1 MTSDF
6 QNLLKDLYGLQ
17 RLGIK
22 TGLEHTHQL
31 LDACGNPHHQLKF
44 IHLAGTNGK
53 GSTAAFILS
62 ILRATG
68 LKVGLYSSPHLV
80 RFNERIRVN
89 GVPITDEKIVEYMK
103 LFSADIRRIES
114 TFFETT
120 SAMAFWYFKQEK
132 VDIAVIETG
141 LGGRLDST
149 NVIEPK
155 IAVIT
160 PISMDHR
167 DLLGNEIR
175 SIAREKA
182 GIIKE
187 KTPVISSH
195 QENAVKNVLVQ
206 KAAEVD
212 AYLMFV
218 DSPTDCTISMAGTFF
233 RQDNLDY
240 QLTLIGEHQ
249 AQNASLAIAAVREF
263 GSPVNDDHIR
273 IGLLNATW
281 PGRFQILSND
291 PHVIYDVAH
300 NEQGIK
306 SILKTVNNI
315 FEKKPIG
322 LFAHKEDKELELI
335 ANVIH
340 GKFGK
345 LLVMDDEQGL
355 LMRSETLSMNL
366 SKHGIAAELMK
377 RFDDF
382 TSYLLNG
389 HPGIIFG
396 SHYMAKPVFEHFQ
409 FPFDTGVI

>member
-1 MTSDF
+1 MASDF
-6 QNLLKDLYGLQ
+6 QKLLKDLYSLQ

-22 TGLEHTHQL
+22 TGLEHTQQL

-53 GSTAAFILS
+53 GSTAAFIYS
-62 ILRATG
+62 ILRASG
-68 LKVGLYSSPHLV
+68 LNIGLYSSPHLV

-89 GVPITDEKIVEYMK
+89 GVPIADEKIVEYMK

-120 SAMAFWYFKQEK
+120 SAMAFWYFKQKK
-132 VDIAVIETG
+132 VDVAVIETG

-160 PISMDHR
+160 PISMDHS
-167 DLLGNEIR
+167 DLLGNELK

-187 KTPVISSH
+187 KIPVISSH

-233 RQDNLDY
+233 RQDDLDY

-249 AQNASLAIAAVREF
+249 AQNASLAVAAVREF

-281 PGRFQILSND
+281 PGRFQVLSND

-306 SILKTVNNI
+306 SILKTANNI

-322 LFAHKEDKELELI
+322 LFALKEDKELELI

>member
-1 MTSDF
+1 MASDF
-6 QNLLKDLYGLQ
+6 QKLLKDLYSLQ

-22 TGLEHTHQL
+22 TGLEHTQQL

-53 GSTAAFILS
+53 GSTAAFIYS
-62 ILRATG
+62 ILRASG
-68 LKVGLYSSPHLV
+68 LNIGLYSSPHLV

-89 GVPITDEKIVEYMK
+89 GVPIADVKIVEYMK

-120 SAMAFWYFKQEK
+120 SAMAFWYFKQKK
-132 VDIAVIETG
+132 VDVAVIETG

-160 PISMDHR
+160 PISMDHS
-167 DLLGNEIR
+167 DLLGNELK

-233 RQDNLDY
+233 RQDDLDY

-249 AQNASLAIAAVREF
+249 AQNASLAVAAVREF

-281 PGRFQILSND
+281 PGRFQVLSND

-306 SILKTVNNI
+306 SILKTANNI
-315 FEKKPIG
+315 FGKKPIG
-322 LFAHKEDKELELI
+322 LFALKEDKELELI

-396 SHYMAKPVFEHFQ
+396 SHYMAEPVFEHFQ

>member
-1 MTSDF
+1 MASDF
-6 QNLLKDLYGLQ
+6 QKLLKDLYSLQ

-22 TGLEHTHQL
+22 TGLEHTQQL

-53 GSTAAFILS
+53 GSTAAFIYS
-62 ILRATG
+62 ILRASG
-68 LKVGLYSSPHLV
+68 LNIGLYSSPHLV

-89 GVPITDEKIVEYMK
+89 GVPIADVKIVEYMK

-120 SAMAFWYFKQEK
+120 SAMAFWYFKQKK
-132 VDIAVIETG
+132 VDVAVIETG

-160 PISMDHR
+160 PISMDHS
-167 DLLGNEIR
+167 DLLGNELK

-187 KTPVISSH
+187 KIPVISSH

-233 RQDNLDY
+233 RQDDLDY

-249 AQNASLAIAAVREF
+249 AQNASLAVAAVREF

-281 PGRFQILSND
+281 PGRFQVLFKD

-306 SILKTVNNI
+306 SILKTANNI

-322 LFAHKEDKELELI
+322 LFALKEDKELELI

>member
-1 MTSDF
+1 MASNF
-6 QNLLKDLYGLQ
+6 QKLLKDLYSLQ

-22 TGLEHTHQL
+22 TGLEHTQQL

-53 GSTAAFILS
+53 GSTAAFIYS
-62 ILRATG
+62 ILRASG
-68 LKVGLYSSPHLV
+68 LNIGLYSSPHLV

-89 GVPITDEKIVEYMK
+89 GVPIADEKIAEYMK
-103 LFSADIRRIES
+103 LFSAEIRRIES

-120 SAMAFWYFKQEK
+120 SAMAFWYFKQKK
-132 VDIAVIETG
+132 VDVAVIETG

-160 PISMDHR
+160 PISMDHS
-167 DLLGNEIR
+167 DLLGNELK

-187 KTPVISSH
+187 KIPVISSH

-233 RQDNLDY
+233 CQDDLDY

-281 PGRFQILSND
+281 PGRFQVLFKD

-306 SILKTVNNI
+306 SILKTANNI
-315 FEKKPIG
+315 FRKKPIG
-322 LFAHKEDKELELI
+322 LFALKEDKELELI

>member
-1 MTSDF
+1 MASNF
-6 QNLLKDLYGLQ
+6 QKLLKDLYSLQ

-22 TGLEHTHQL
+22 TGLEHTQQL

-53 GSTAAFILS
+53 GSTAAFIYS
-62 ILRATG
+62 ILRASG
-68 LKVGLYSSPHLV
+68 LNIGLYSSPHLV

-89 GVPITDEKIVEYMK
+89 GVPIADVKIVEYMK

-120 SAMAFWYFKQEK
+120 SAMAFWYFKQKK
-132 VDIAVIETG
+132 VDVAVIETG

-160 PISMDHR
+160 PISMDHS
-167 DLLGNEIR
+167 DLLGNELK

-187 KTPVISSH
+187 KIPVISSH

-233 RQDNLDY
+233 RQDDLDY

-249 AQNASLAIAAVREF
+249 AQNASLAVAAVREF

-281 PGRFQILSND
+281 PGRFQVLFKD

-306 SILKTVNNI
+306 SILKTANNI
-315 FEKKPIG
+315 FGKKPIG
-322 LFAHKEDKELELI
+322 LFALKEDKELELI

>member
-1 MTSDF
+1 M
-6 QNLLKDLYGLQ
+6 
-17 RLGIK
+17 
-22 TGLEHTHQL
+22 
-31 LDACGNPHHQLKF
+31 
-44 IHLAGTNGK
+44 AGTNGK

-120 SAMAFWYFKQEK
+120 SAMAFWYFKQKK
-132 VDIAVIETG
+132 VDVAVIETG

-160 PISMDHR
+160 PISMDHS
-167 DLLGNEIR
+167 DLLGNELK

-206 KAAEVD
+206 KAVEVD

-233 RQDNLDY
+233 RQDDLDY

-249 AQNASLAIAAVREF
+249 AQNASLAVAAVREF

-281 PGRFQILSND
+281 PGRFQVLFKD

-315 FEKKPIG
+315 FKKKPIG
-322 LFAHKEDKELELI
+322 LFALKEDKELELI

-340 GKFGK
+340 EKFGK

-396 SHYMAKPVFEHFQ
+396 SHYMAEPVFEHFQ

>member
-1 MTSDF
+1 M
-6 QNLLKDLYGLQ
+6 
-17 RLGIK
+17 
-22 TGLEHTHQL
+22 
-31 LDACGNPHHQLKF
+31 
-44 IHLAGTNGK
+44 AGTNGK

-89 GVPITDEKIVEYMK
+89 GVPIADEKIVEYMK

-120 SAMAFWYFKQEK
+120 SAMAFWYFKQKK
-132 VDIAVIETG
+132 VDVAVIETG

-160 PISMDHR
+160 PISMDHS
-167 DLLGNEIR
+167 DLLGNELK

-233 RQDNLDY
+233 RQDDLDY

-249 AQNASLAIAAVREF
+249 AQNASLAVAAVREF

-281 PGRFQILSND
+281 PGRFQVLSND

>member
-1 MTSDF
+1 MASNF
-6 QNLLKDLYGLQ
+6 QKLLKDLYSLQ

-22 TGLEHTHQL
+22 TGLEHTQQL

-53 GSTAAFILS
+53 GSTAAFIYS
-62 ILRATG
+62 ILRASG
-68 LKVGLYSSPHLV
+68 LNIGLYSSPHLV

-89 GVPITDEKIVEYMK
+89 GVPIADVKIVEYMK

-132 VDIAVIETG
+132 VDVAVIETG

-160 PISMDHR
+160 PISMDHS
-167 DLLGNEIR
+167 DLLGNELK

-187 KTPVISSH
+187 KIPVISSH

-233 RQDNLDY
+233 RQDDLDY

-249 AQNASLAIAAVREF
+249 AQNASLAVAAVREF

-281 PGRFQILSND
+281 PGRFQVLFKD

-322 LFAHKEDKELELI
+322 LFALKEDKELELI

-396 SHYMAKPVFEHFQ
+396 SHYMAEPVFEHFQ

>member
-1 MTSDF
+1 MASDF
-6 QNLLKDLYGLQ
+6 QKLLKDLYSLQ

-22 TGLEHTHQL
+22 TGLEHTQQL

-89 GVPITDEKIVEYMK
+89 GVPIADEKIVEYMK

-120 SAMAFWYFKQEK
+120 SAMAFWYFKQKK
-132 VDIAVIETG
+132 VDVAVIETG

-160 PISMDHR
+160 PKSMDHS
-167 DLLGNEIR
+167 DLLGYEVK

-233 RQDNLDY
+233 RQDDLDY

-249 AQNASLAIAAVREF
+249 AQNASLAVAAVREF

-281 PGRFQILSND
+281 PGRFQVLSND

-306 SILKTVNNI
+306 SILKTANNI

-322 LFAHKEDKELELI
+322 LFALKEDKELELI

-389 HPGIIFG
+389 QPGIIFG

-409 FPFDTGVI
+409 FSFDTGVI

>member
-1 MTSDF
+1 MASNF
-6 QNLLKDLYGLQ
+6 QKLLKDLYSLQ

-22 TGLEHTHQL
+22 TGLEHTQQL

-53 GSTAAFILS
+53 GSTAAFIYS
-62 ILRATG
+62 ILRASG
-68 LKVGLYSSPHLV
+68 LNIGLYSSPHLV

-89 GVPITDEKIVEYMK
+89 GVPIADVKIVEYMK

-120 SAMAFWYFKQEK
+120 SAMAFWYFKQKK
-132 VDIAVIETG
+132 VDVAVIETG

-160 PISMDHR
+160 PISMDHS
-167 DLLGNEIR
+167 DLLGNELK

-187 KTPVISSH
+187 KIPVISSH

-233 RQDNLDY
+233 RQDDLDY

-249 AQNASLAIAAVREF
+249 AQNASLAVAAVREF

-281 PGRFQILSND
+281 PGRFQVLSND

-306 SILKTVNNI
+306 SILKTANNI
-315 FEKKPIG
+315 FGKKPIG
-322 LFAHKEDKELELI
+322 LFALKEDKELELI

>member
-1 MTSDF
+1 MASNF
-6 QNLLKDLYGLQ
+6 QKLLKDLYSLQ

-22 TGLEHTHQL
+22 TGLEHTQQL

-53 GSTAAFILS
+53 GSTAAFIYS
-62 ILRATG
+62 ILRASG
-68 LKVGLYSSPHLV
+68 LNIGLYSSPHLV

-89 GVPITDEKIVEYMK
+89 GVPIADEKIVEYMK

-120 SAMAFWYFKQEK
+120 SAMAFWYFKQKK
-132 VDIAVIETG
+132 VDVAVIETG

-160 PISMDHR
+160 PISMDHS
-167 DLLGNEIR
+167 DLLGNELK

-233 RQDNLDY
+233 RQDDLDY

-249 AQNASLAIAAVREF
+249 AQNASLAVAAVREF

-281 PGRFQILSND
+281 PGRFQVLSND

-322 LFAHKEDKELELI
+322 LFALKEDKELELI

-409 FPFDTGVI
+409 FPFDSGVI